1 MNVTL
6 DGQGYAR
13 IDNTYNDSNFSQFH
27 GQIANL
33 LNTMNN
39 LTTEEIETATNYV
52 LKKHASINEN
62 MVQFLNDWQTA
73 LNQVNT
79 NIDI

>member
-13 IDNTYNDSNFSQFH
+13 IDNTYNDNNFSQFH
-27 GQIANL
+27 SQIANL

-52 LKKHASINEN
+52 LKKYGSINEN
-62 MVQFLNDWQTA
+62 MLQFLNDWQTA

>member
-13 IDNTYNDSNFSQFH
+13 IDNTYNDNNFSQFH
-27 GQIANL
+27 SQIANL
-33 LNTMNN
+33 LNIMNN

-52 LKKHASINEN
+52 LKKYASINEN
-62 MVQFLNDWQTA
+62 MIQFLNDWQTA

>member
-13 IDNTYNDSNFSQFH
+13 IDNTYNNTNFSQFH
-27 GQIANL
+27 SQIVNI

-39 LTTEEIETATNYV
+39 LTTEEIETATNYM
-52 LKKHASINEN
+52 LKRYSSISEN

-73 LNQVNT
+73 LSQVNT
-79 NIDI
+79 NINI

>member
-13 IDNTYNDSNFSQFH
+13 IDNTYNDTNFSQFH
-27 GQIANL
+27 SQIVNI

-39 LTTEEIETATNYV
+39 LTTEEIETATNYM
-52 LKKHASINEN
+52 LKRYSNISEN
-62 MVQFLNDWQTA
+62 MVQFLSDWQTA
-73 LNQVNT
+73 LNQVNS

>member
-13 IDNTYNDSNFSQFH
+13 IDNTYNDGNFSQFH

-52 LKKHASINEN
+52 LKKYSSINEN

>member
-13 IDNTYNDSNFSQFH
+13 IDNTYDNSNFSQFH
-27 GQIANL
+27 SQIANI

-39 LTTEEIETATNYV
+39 LTTEEIETATNYM
-52 LKKHASINEN
+52 LKKYSNISEN
-62 MVQFLNDWQTA
+62 MVQFLSDWQTA
-73 LNQVNT
+73 LNQVNS

>member
-13 IDNTYNDSNFSQFH
+13 IDNTYDNSNFSQFH
-27 GQIANL
+27 SQIANI

-39 LTTEEIETATNYV
+39 LTTEEIETATNYM
-52 LKKHASINEN
+52 LKKYSNINEN
-62 MVQFLNDWQTA
+62 MVQFLSDWQTA
-73 LNQVNT
+73 LNQVNS

>member
-13 IDNTYNDSNFSQFH
+13 IDNTYDNSNFSNFH
-27 GQIANL
+27 SQIANI

-39 LTTEEIETATNYV
+39 LTTEEIETATNYM
-52 LKKHASINEN
+52 LKKYSNISEN
-62 MVQFLNDWQTA
+62 MVQFLSDWQTA
-73 LNQVNT
+73 LNQVNS

>member
-27 GQIANL
+27 SQIANL

-39 LTTEEIETATNYV
+39 LTTDEIETATNYV
-52 LKKHASINEN
+52 LKKYASINEN